1 MGRDVHLNDGVK
13 RLVAPSDGESI
24 LDKVAYALERFQA
37 KVAYVLERFPANVA
51 YVLERFPAKVAY
63 TLEKYSICT
72 L

>member
-37 KVAYVLERFPANVA
+37 KVAYVLERFPAKIA
-51 YVLERFPAKVAY
+51 
-63 TLEKYSICT
+63 
-72 L
+72 